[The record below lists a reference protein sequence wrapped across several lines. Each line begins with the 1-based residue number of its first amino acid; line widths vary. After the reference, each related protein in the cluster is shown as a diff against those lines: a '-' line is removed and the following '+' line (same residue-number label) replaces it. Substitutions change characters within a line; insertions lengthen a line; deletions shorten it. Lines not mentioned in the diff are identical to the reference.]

1 MTKRQFF
8 FLLLAVVVFVN
19 GFVQAQNPKRVV
31 INAADL
37 PRFSYDVPEK
47 LTDLITD
54 DAAYKTFAVKV
65 RADLEGVLRDYDIQD
80 KATLKSIEETLMS
93 LDFQQGKLDSALSR
107 MARIRQLEEKPEAK
121 LYNREAFVVEA
132 IIKARQKSGV
142 TEGAA
147 FQTAL
152 REALTSILNRLP
164 DTFSAK
170 LVGEKAAFEF
180 LSDDFFFDV
189 VKSQIAPMAKQSNNT
204 LPGEIA
210 YDLINLR
217 MLHRFIVPV
226 RNDVI
231 EALSA
236 YIAVHKPVNVNIW
249 TARTVTLKN
258 EQKLTPVVVGIW
270 DTGVDVKVFPSQ
282 LFINRA
288 EKPNG
293 KDNDGNG
300 FAADVNGIGFDFEE
314 KNTPALL
321 YPLKSEDLKQYPEYI
336 KDWRAASD
344 LRAGIDNEA
353 TRALKQK
360 IQMEKSEDAAKEIR
374 LDRVMSSYLHGTHV
388 SGIAVEGNPAAR
400 ILVVRVT
407 WRDDTGERIPPT
419 EEIVRRTAAN
429 WKTEIAYFKAHGVR
443 VVNMSWQTNPQDI
456 ESDLEKRKI
465 GKDAAERKRL
475 AKERFTILRN
485 ALYEAL
491 KNAPE
496 ILFVTGAANYNGNSD
511 FTEVIPASF
520 DLPNVLT
527 VGGVDA
533 GGAAANFTN
542 FGKTVTLYANGVDVE
557 SFVPGGER
565 MKLSGTSMAAPQV
578 TNLAAKL
585 FALQP
590 KLKVGQAIQLIRDGV
605 DLSGSDNRLKLINP
619 KRTVELLQASKK

>member
-1 MTKRQFF
+1 VKKSIGIY
-8 FLLLAVVVFVN
+8 LAVFLVLCPALVW
-19 GFVQAQNPKRVV
+19 AQNSKKKIVTAAELPSFTYSVPE
-31 INAADL
+31 NAADL
-37 PRFSYDVPEK
+37 
-47 LTDLITD
+47 LTSDEAFAPF
-54 DAAYKTFAVKV
+54 AAKV

-80 KATLKSIEETLMS
+80 KATLKGIETTLLH
-93 LDFQQGKLDSALSR
+93 LDLYQGNLDAAVARLN
-107 MARIRQLEEKPEAK
+107 RIRALEEKPEAK
-121 LYNREAFVVEA
+121 LYDRELSVIEA
-132 IIKARQKSGV
+132 IIKARQKSGAV
-142 TEGAA
+142 SGAA
-147 FQTAL
+147 YQQAL
-152 REALTSILNRLP
+152 REALAESLNRLP
-164 DTFSAK
+164 ASMSAK
-170 LVGEKAAFEF
+170 ITGEKAVFEI
-180 LSDDFFFDV
+180 LSGDFFLDA
-189 VKSQIAPMAKQSNNT
+189 VKAKIAPMAKQSGNT
-204 LPGEIA
+204 LSGEVAFSLVEI
-210 YDLINLR
+210 R
-217 MLHRFIVPV
+217 TLHRLFVPAGE
-226 RNDVI
+226 D
-231 EALSA
+231 
-236 YIAVHKPVNVNIW
+236 IAQAFGTYLAAHKPVNTNIW
-249 TARTVTLKN
+249 TSRAVTLTSA
-258 EQKLTPVVVGIW
+258 QKLTPVIVGIW
-270 DTGVDVKVFPSQ
+270 DTGVDVKVFPNQ
-282 LFINRA
+282 LFVNRA

-314 KNTPALL
+314 KNTPTLL
-321 YPLKSEDLKQYPEYI
+321 RPLKPEDLKEYPEYI
-336 KDWRAASD
+336 KDWQATAD
-344 LRAGIDNEA
+344 LKAGIDNDA

-360 IQMEKSEDAAKEIR
+360 IQSEKTEDAAKEMR
-374 LDRVMSSYLHGTHV
+374 LDRVLSAYTHGTHV
-388 SGIAVEGNPAAR
+388 AGMAVEGNPAAR

-429 WKTEIAYFKAHGVR
+429 WKTEVAYFKAHGVR

-485 ALYEAL
+485 ALYEAI

-496 ILFVTGAANYNGNSD
+496 ILFVTGAANNNGNSD

-527 VGGVDA
+527 VGAVDA

-565 MKLSGTSMAAPQV
+565 LKLSGTSMAAPQV

-585 FALQP
+585 FALNP
-590 KLKVGQAIQLIRDGV
+590 KLSVAEAIKFIREGAEP
-605 DLSGSDNRLKLINP
+605 SSSDKRLMLINP